1 MPNTYAPVIRT
12 GSLPLFDLDETTEPG
27 LLTESIKYTP
37 IADVRKK
44 MAHVSATA
52 IMQTVQRRT
61 INQGLKLDFKGS
73 IIPDANGLVT
83 GRAAGF
89 VGECITCAHFADAGA
104 NSIIRHGYTR
114 DDTKALQI
122 SEISTDLGNT
132 DPADVS
138 FSAEYEPYCVLA
150 S

>member
-27 LLTESIKYTP
+27 LLTESVKFAP
-37 IADVRKK
+37 IVDVRKK

-52 IMQTVQRRT
+52 IMQTVQTRT
-61 INQGLKLDFKGS
+61 LNQGLQIDIKGS
-73 IIPDANGLVT
+73 IIPDVNGLVT

-104 NSIIRHGYTR
+104 NSIARHGYTR

-122 SEISTDLGNT
+122 QEISTDLGNT

-138 FSAEYEPYCVLA
+138 FKAEYLPYVVL